1 MKVRYPL
8 WRCLAMYRYMPGKF
22 LLTAALFLI
31 ANLSLAW
38 QQWLVGKA
46 IMQVQSGN
54 TSWTFNLTNFDE
66 GGILPWLF
74 LLLCVA
80 VSRGVLQYLAG
91 VMALFIGQE
100 LLYILREKIFHQV
113 QKLDLAYHWQHGM
126 GEIITRTTRDA
137 DKVRDA
143 LINFWRQL
151 FEATLIIIAAV
162 GLLSWYHPAL
172 GIVPLILT
180 MIGITVFIRQTE
192 NLVIL
197 DRAVGAA
204 YDRVNQE
211 LSEGVNGIRIIK
223 SFAIEQQRSDN
234 FSLHINHFMRQ
245 AKSALFYASTRV
257 PLPQVIVSLSHLWI
271 LAFGAYLIQ
280 EESLQPGELVA
291 SVLIATTLVFRF
303 EGIGRIMQIFAD
315 ARSSAARIWEFL
327 DENPVIE
334 SGTKKIPDGE
344 IGLKFQ
350 AVCVRFPGSNNLILN
365 DCSFTISPG
374 EVVALVGATGS
385 GKSTIVG
392 LIPRLLQIDKG
403 VIELGSDVL
412 GWQDIHE
419 LDLFQLRKKVQAVP
433 QESFLFSDTLEVN
446 LKLANPKL
454 SEKDILNALETTSSG
469 EILKTL
475 EYGLKTRL
483 GERGVT
489 LSGGQRQRL
498 CLARALLSHPAFLVL
513 DDATSALDAV
523 TERNVLRNIRQWKQI
538 QGHRV
543 TVLMIASKLST
554 VLQADKVLL
563 LSQGRILAQGT
574 HEFLSQTCPEYRQLI
589 GVDL

>member
-192 NLVIL
+192 NF
-197 DRAVGAA
+197 
-204 YDRVNQE
+204 
-211 LSEGVNGIRIIK
+211 SHT
-223 SFAIEQQRSDN
+223 RSCC
-234 FSLHINHFMRQ
+234 
-245 AKSALFYASTRV
+245 
-257 PLPQVIVSLSHLWI
+257 
-271 LAFGAYLIQ
+271 G
-280 EESLQPGELVA
+280 
-291 SVLIATTLVFRF
+291 
-303 EGIGRIMQIFAD
+303 
-315 ARSSAARIWEFL
+315 
-327 DENPVIE
+327 
-334 SGTKKIPDGE
+334 
-344 IGLKFQ
+344 
-350 AVCVRFPGSNNLILN
+350 C
-365 DCSFTISPG
+365 
-374 EVVALVGATGS
+374 
-385 GKSTIVG
+385 
-392 LIPRLLQIDKG
+392 
-403 VIELGSDVL
+403 
-412 GWQDIHE
+412 
-419 LDLFQLRKKVQAVP
+419 
-433 QESFLFSDTLEVN
+433 
-446 LKLANPKL
+446 
-454 SEKDILNALETTSSG
+454 
-469 EILKTL
+469 
-475 EYGLKTRL
+475 
-483 GERGVT
+483 
-489 LSGGQRQRL
+489 
-498 CLARALLSHPAFLVL
+498 CL
-513 DDATSALDAV
+513 
-523 TERNVLRNIRQWKQI
+523 
-538 QGHRV
+538 
-543 TVLMIASKLST
+543 
-554 VLQADKVLL
+554 
-563 LSQGRILAQGT
+563 
-574 HEFLSQTCPEYRQLI
+574 
-589 GVDL
+589 

>member
-1 MKVRYPL
+1 
-8 WRCLAMYRYMPGKF
+8 
-22 LLTAALFLI
+22 
-31 ANLSLAW
+31 
-38 QQWLVGKA
+38 
-46 IMQVQSGN
+46 
-54 TSWTFNLTNFDE
+54 
-66 GGILPWLF
+66 
-74 LLLCVA
+74 
-80 VSRGVLQYLAG
+80 
-91 VMALFIGQE
+91 
-100 LLYILREKIFHQV
+100 
-113 QKLDLAYHWQHGM
+113 
-126 GEIITRTTRDA
+126 
-137 DKVRDA
+137 
-143 LINFWRQL
+143 
-151 FEATLIIIAAV
+151 
-162 GLLSWYHPAL
+162 
-172 GIVPLILT
+172 
-180 MIGITVFIRQTE
+180 
-192 NLVIL
+192 
-197 DRAVGAA
+197 
-204 YDRVNQE
+204 
-211 LSEGVNGIRIIK
+211 
-223 SFAIEQQRSDN
+223 
-234 FSLHINHFMRQ
+234 
-245 AKSALFYASTRV
+245 
-257 PLPQVIVSLSHLWI
+257 
-271 LAFGAYLIQ
+271 
-280 EESLQPGELVA
+280 
-291 SVLIATTLVFRF
+291 
-303 EGIGRIMQIFAD
+303 
-315 ARSSAARIWEFL
+315 
-327 DENPVIE
+327 
-334 SGTKKIPDGE
+334 
-344 IGLKFQ
+344 
-350 AVCVRFPGSNNLILN
+350 
-365 DCSFTISPG
+365 
-374 EVVALVGATGS
+374 VVALVDATGS